1 MVRTRTLTIERN
13 EKKMDVLLGHCPE
26 VTPLQNKLIDQ
37 FESVAARQPSSLWER
52 WAKLDVEQLN
62 KFRVRAYV
70 LHQLVQLDKYGTDVL
85 SFTVADAGSNIFAME
100 NIARAYRSVNDLLQ
114 SHKKD
119 TAIIDEWLAELYLTV
134 EPLAF
139 ELWRFRKRGTAN
151 DLVGLMLMRD
161 QTAKGKDKPLIRPE
175 LKEAAPLASLLDA
188 KGLDQQLDARCKLEK
203 DLNDTL
209 QLGNVEIVEFFVT
222 TEPAL
227 VEQFVKEG
235 K

>member
-1 MVRTRTLTIERN
+1 
-13 EKKMDVLLGHCPE
+13 MDVLSDHYSE
-26 VTPLQNKLIDQ
+26 VTPLQNKLLDQ
-37 FESVAARQPSSLWER
+37 FEPVAAGQRSSFWER

-70 LHQLVQLDKYGTDVL
+70 LHQLVQLDEYGTDVL

-100 NIARAYRSVNDLLQ
+100 NIAKAYRSVNDLLQ

-175 LKEAAPLASLLDA
+175 LKEATPLASLLDA
-188 KGLDQQLDARCKLEK
+188 KGLNQQLDARCKLTK

-222 TEPAL
+222 TEPTL

-235 K
+235 N

>member
-13 EKKMDVLLGHCPE
+13 EKKMGVLSDYCSK
-26 VTPLQNKLIDQ
+26 VTPLQKKLIGQ
-37 FESVAARQPSSLWER
+37 FESVAAGQSSR

-70 LHQLVQLDKYGTDVL
+70 LHQLVQLDEYGTEVL
-85 SFTVADAGSNIFAME
+85 SFKVADAGSNTFAIAME
-100 NIARAYRSVNDLLQ
+100 NIAQAYRSVNDLLQ

-139 ELWRFRKRGTAN
+139 ELWRFRKHGTAN

>member
-1 MVRTRTLTIERN
+1 MG
-13 EKKMDVLLGHCPE
+13 VLSDHYSEGKSLE
-26 VTPLQNKLIDQ
+26 NKLIDQ
-37 FESVAARQPSSLWER
+37 FEPVAARQCPSFWER

-62 KFRVRAYV
+62 KFRVRAYA
-70 LHQLVQLDKYGTDVL
+70 LHQLIQLDKYGTDVL
-85 SFTVADAGSNIFAME
+85 SFTVADAGSNIFAMA
-100 NIARAYRSVNDLLQ
+100 NIAQAYRSVNDLLQ

-134 EPLAF
+134 EPLVF
-139 ELWRFRKRGTAN
+139 ELWRFRNCGTAN

-175 LKEAAPLASLLDA
+175 LKEATPLASLLDA

-209 QLGNVEIVEFFVT
+209 QLGNEIVEFFVT
-222 TEPAL
+222 TEPTL

-235 K
+235 N

>member
-1 MVRTRTLTIERN
+1 MGVSS
-13 EKKMDVLLGHCPE
+13 DYCSE

-37 FESVAARQPSSLWER
+37 FESVAARRRSSFWER

-70 LHQLVQLDKYGTDVL
+70 LHQLVQLDEYGTEVL
-85 SFTVADAGSNIFAME
+85 SFKVADAGSNTFAIAME
-100 NIARAYRSVNDLLQ
+100 NIAQAYRSVNDLLQ

-134 EPLAF
+134 EPLAYAWWQLNLTPDDLA
-139 ELWRFRKRGTAN
+139 ELIH
-151 DLVGLMLMRD
+151 MRD
-161 QTAKGKDKPLIRPE
+161 KTVGEEDKPLVYPG
-175 LKEAAPLASLLDA
+175 LKEASGWLVPPNTKTVS
-188 KGLDQQLDARCKLEK
+188 QQLDARCKLEK

>member
-13 EKKMDVLLGHCPE
+13 EKKMGVSSDYCSE

-37 FESVAARQPSSLWER
+37 FKSVAAGQSSR

-85 SFTVADAGSNIFAME
+85 SFKVADAGNNIFAME

-161 QTAKGKDKPLIRPE
+161 QTAKGKDKPLIHPE

-188 KGLDQQLDARCKLEK
+188 KGLDQQLNARCKLEK

>member
-1 MVRTRTLTIERN
+1 MG
-13 EKKMDVLLGHCPE
+13 VLSDYCSK
-26 VTPLQNKLIDQ
+26 VTPLQKKLIGQ
-37 FESVAARQPSSLWER
+37 FESVAAGQSSR

-85 SFTVADAGSNIFAME
+85 SFKVADAGSNIFAME

-188 KGLDQQLDARCKLEK
+188 KGLGQQLGARHKLAK

-209 QLGNVEIVEFFVT
+209 KLDNTEAAKFFAI

>member
-37 FESVAARQPSSLWER
+37 FKSVAARQPSSLRER

-100 NIARAYRSVNDLLQ
+100 NIAKAYRSVNDLLQ

-139 ELWRFRKRGTAN
+139 ELWQFRKRGTAN

-188 KGLDQQLDARCKLEK
+188 KGLDQQLDARCKLTK

-209 QLGNVEIVEFFVT
+209 QLGNEIVEFFVT
-222 TEPAL
+222 TEPTL

-235 K
+235 N

>member
-1 MVRTRTLTIERN
+1 MGVSS
-13 EKKMDVLLGHCPE
+13 DYCSE

-37 FESVAARQPSSLWER
+37 FESVAARRRSSFRER

-62 KFRVRAYV
+62 KFRVRAYA
-70 LHQLVQLDKYGTDVL
+70 LHQLIQLDKYGTDVL

-100 NIARAYRSVNDLLQ
+100 NIAKAYRSVNDLLQ

-119 TAIIDEWLAELYLTV
+119 TAIINEWLAELYLTV

-175 LKEAAPLASLLDA
+175 LKEATPLAGLLDA
-188 KGLDQQLDARCKLEK
+188 KGLDQQPDARCKLVK

-209 QLGNVEIVEFFVT
+209 QLDNTEAAKFFAI

-235 K
+235 N